1 MSKPKKPSTDELYAK
16 SQWSDNLLF
25 SRKAMDESKKKTD
38 KLDALAAE
46 AEIASSEEQHDRLDQ
61 YVNEM
66 NQEINR
72 MSDAVGERMDDLG
85 HKLNRSLGKIV
96 RPLGKSVNY
105 VADNA
110 SESFK
115 NMGSGI
121 GKAVLQEFTSVI
133 RNLGN
138 KMAAPGDK
146 QTDKQGQYTPT
157 QPLSARATGTGSLGT
172 GSLGTGP
179 LPPPLPISKLPEA
192 PEDVPRFEYHFGI
205 LLQQKIFFST
215 IHNQPFLNERDIE
228 AFRPDDPVQIFEW
241 MERGAEEIR
250 KCAPYGQKLP
260 TPQKGPYTNMPMQDI
275 LLQVTPRDLSQF
287 LRFVC
292 NRPQPFQKK
301 ALKLSE
307 AFATWAHKGAPAQ

>member
-1 MSKPKKPSTDELYAK
+1 MTKPKKPSTDELYAQ
-16 SQWSDNLLF
+16 SQWSDNLSF

-38 KLDALAAE
+38 QLPPPPSPAAREILDE
-46 AEIASSEEQHDRLDQ
+46 NKERLDQ

-66 NQEINR
+66 NQEIHR

-85 HKLNRSLGKIV
+85 SKLNRSFGKIV

-105 VADNA
+105 VADSA

-133 RNLGN
+133 RTLGD
-138 KMAAPGDK
+138 KMAPAGGKNPA
-146 QTDKQGQYTPT
+146 TPEPST
-157 QPLSARATGTGSLGT
+157 AEPIPRAGATGP
-172 GSLGTGP
+172 LGTGP
-179 LPPPLPISKLPEA
+179 LPPPLPVSKLPEA
-192 PEDVPRFEYHFGI
+192 PAEVPQFEYHFGT

-228 AFRPDDPVQIFEW
+228 AFRPTDPVQIFEW
-241 MERGAEEIR
+241 MERGVEEIR
-250 KCAPYGQKLP
+250 NCAPYGQKLP
-260 TPQKGPYTNMPMQDI
+260 TPQKGPYMNIPMQDI
-275 LLQVTPRDLSQF
+275 LMQVSTKDLSHF

-292 NRPQPFQKK
+292 NRPQPFQQK